1 MKIKLTAT
9 KFTYRKGKGYA
20 RYVKDDVFEIDER
33 NGARLIK
40 AGAAVRVD
48 DDVQEAPV
56 QSDDSDEDSEA
67 PAAEDET
74 ATDQEEDAAAGED
87 ESDDGDETAEAP
99 VQESGAPLKGAGI
112 ADWRKH
118 AKKHGIDT
126 ANLTKQQIIAAVA
139 AAEA

>member
-1 MKIKLTAT
+1 MKIKLTAA
-9 KFTYRKGKGYA
+9 KFSHRKGRGYVRRAKG
-20 RYVKDDVFEIDER
+20 DVFDIDDR

-48 DDVQEAPV
+48 DDAQEASV

-67 PAAEDET
+67 PAAESET
-74 ATDQEEDAAAGED
+74 ATDQEDDAADEED
-87 ESDDGDETAEAP
+87 ESDEDSEAP
-99 VQESGAPLKGAGI
+99 AQESGAPLKGAGI

-126 ANLTKQQIIAAVA
+126 ANLTKQQIIAAVS